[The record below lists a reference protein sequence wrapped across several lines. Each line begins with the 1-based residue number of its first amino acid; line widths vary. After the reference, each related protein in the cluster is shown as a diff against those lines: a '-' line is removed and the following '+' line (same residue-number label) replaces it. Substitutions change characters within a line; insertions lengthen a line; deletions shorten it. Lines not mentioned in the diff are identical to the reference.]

1 MGNILMANIIPKLS
15 DEQIGDI
22 SSSAEQKLYKA
33 LAKQLPNDCL
43 IVHSLEFIKKTSKSN
58 SHGDREA
65 DFVIF
70 SPSLGI
76 LVVEVKGG
84 GIKYDK
90 SIEQWYSIDRHGNT
104 HDIKNPV
111 RQAKDAKY
119 EIRNHLQQKMGK
131 KNLLLG
137 HAVMFPDIEHAAP
150 LATPEMVTQI
160 IGTNRNISNLK
171 DWVTSVFEFW
181 TGEDPYYEKLGE
193 QGIKVAEQIY
203 GKQVTIRPSL
213 RSIIEKEIQKQ
224 IELTNQQKSILRQ
237 LKRRKE
243 ALIEGGA
250 GTGKTVLALDQAISL
265 SEQGLKVLFL
275 CYNQKLGD
283 SLKIKTQ
290 HFESLHSMSFH
301 EFCSWRVRQAK
312 KNTERD
318 LIEESKRAYP
328 QADFYDVIMP
338 NALIDSYEIAPIE
351 YDVIIV
357 DEGQDFKAEYWLAI
371 ELLTDQK
378 TDTKLYVFQD
388 CNQAIYSDETELPIN
403 CEPLYLFDNCRNTR
417 FIHEAAYQYYKGA
430 DVEAPKLEG
439 EETQFIS
446 NKTIEQQSGEID
458 KLVSKLVNSENINPN
473 DIAVITIGPYSQA
486 QDLLSRSRNKHLWA
500 FKEFSPNSKVLVE
513 TAKRFK
519 GLEAKILILWV
530 IDEHDAD
537 EKMLYVSISRARL
550 RLWIV
555 GNQTFIDRFNG

>member
-1 MGNILMANIIPKLS
+1 MANIIPRLS
-15 DEQIGDI
+15 DQQIGDI

-104 HDIKNPV
+104 HEIKNPV

-131 KNLLLG
+131 KNLLLA

-160 IGTNRNISNLK
+160 IGTNRNLSNLN

-181 TGEDPYYEKLGE
+181 SGEDPYYDKLGE

-224 IELTNQQKSILRQ
+224 IELTNQQKNILRQ

-265 SEQGLKVLFL
+265 SEQGLKVLLL

-378 TDTKLYVFQD
+378 ADTKLYVFQD